1 MKQRYRI
8 SNSTHRVR
16 LFAKEYH
23 VELVEVIRP
32 GRDTLP
38 NGDPG
43 YPDEYDYSISAI
55 SCQGG
60 EIEDNDPRYE
70 LISNKLLNL

>member
-8 SNSTHRVR
+8 SNSTHKVR

-23 VELVEVIRP
+23 VELVEIIRP
-32 GRDTLP
+32 GIYTLP

-43 YPDEYDYSISAI
+43 YPNEYDYSISAI
-55 SCQGG
+55 SCQ
-60 EIEDNDPRYE
+60 ECAIEDNDPRYV
-70 LISNKLLNL
+70 LIANKLLNL